1 MTWLLSAFIVGLVVV
16 FLALLV
22 SSVLFVEDWPFI
34 IREFRMAK
42 RTVPSGIKKWWDD
55 VKASLTEDLDQENN
69 NE

>member
-34 IREFRMAK
+34 IRELRMAK

>member
-1 MTWLLSAFIVGLVVV
+1 MTWLLSVFIVGLVVV

-22 SSVLFVEDWPFI
+22 SSILFVEDWPFI
-34 IREFRMAK
+34 IRELRMVK
-42 RTVPSGIKKWWDD
+42 RTVPSRIKKWWDD